1 MYKSKLSDLLGEKLN
16 TSEKETLLKEIM
28 ALNKDYLTDRN
39 YEMAFYQGPVGHIVM
54 DYQFTVHMINKL
66 GMLILGE
73 EPPVNMRQLIHGNSL
88 DLYDHYT
95 DRVLKSSFSIPIHLT
110 LIIDGQEK
118 YVKLISNKMDE
129 KWIQSV
135 IIDESFE
142 RTTMNQ
148 MELIGFKDPLT
159 GLYNRRF
166 FHEEMSRL
174 DVDRN
179 YPIGLIMADVNGLKL
194 INDAFGHH
202 IGDELITKTARVLS
216 KACREDDIVARIGG
230 DEFAIILPKTEQ
242 TEINGLLDRIK
253 TECKHENIEDI
264 QLSIAMGST
273 IKKYQND
280 DFDHMFKRAE
290 DEMYKDKLLSSSSQ
304 RIDIVNGIL
313 ATLHEKHERES
324 GHSKDVGDLMEEF
337 GIAMGFGHARLN
349 KVKSAGLLHDIGKIS
364 IDYSILELSRP
375 LTNSEFEMVK
385 KHSEVG
391 YRILKATTNFGDIAE
406 FVLYHHERVDGQ
418 GYPTGLKGSE
428 IPLEARMLGICDA
441 YSAMTSESFY
451 KDKMTSEEAKEEL
464 LKNAGSQ
471 FDKLLVDIFISKV
484 I

>member
-1 MYKSKLSDLLGEKLN
+1 
-16 TSEKETLLKEIM
+16 
-28 ALNKDYLTDRN
+28 
-39 YEMAFYQGPVGHIVM
+39 
-54 DYQFTVHMINKL
+54 
-66 GMLILGE
+66 
-73 EPPVNMRQLIHGNSL
+73 
-88 DLYDHYT
+88 
-95 DRVLKSSFSIPIHLT
+95 
-110 LIIDGQEK
+110 
-118 YVKLISNKMDE
+118 
-129 KWIQSV
+129 
-135 IIDESFE
+135 
-142 RTTMNQ
+142 
-148 MELIGFKDPLT
+148 
-159 GLYNRRF
+159 
-166 FHEEMSRL
+166 
-174 DVDRN
+174 
-179 YPIGLIMADVNGLKL
+179 
-194 INDAFGHH
+194 
-202 IGDELITKTARVLS
+202 VLS